1 MEKALPPW
9 LKAMQNGTIAEARSK
24 AFLLDRFW
32 VLERS
37 VDIDGADFIIQRRI
51 TNKNIL
57 DREAPRLGVVQ
68 VKFFGTIN
76 TTHYVHKQY
85 VVDDKNELRSEF
97 FLICQTGDEENAQC
111 FLLTSQDI
119 NDHFVATGEPGAE
132 KYRMPYD
139 KVVTVG
145 QFKITNKKRALDR
158 IEHQLELADFVKNR
172 RFLSWALPSASIN
185 LDAILPIYREPL
197 DNWWGDIPESF
208 KELKE
213 TARSAMITVEEVYE
227 LLRKITEETDPMEA
241 EGLVQDV
248 AYECRNG
255 LGRWSIP
262 LPDKLESPDFFTVC
276 KQHGEMVENLKAD
289 GMLDAF
295 LDIKKIIRDKIIG
308 FITPHLPID
317 PNLVHRFVIH
327 YDPVTLVVKDVESF
341 LIPATDFFKV
351 PNTLNRFGHVEIGRS
366 DYSVIDSA
374 QPGCI
379 DCHWLPG
386 RYGFPDIQKENLPQ
400 AYYENDFSLYRY
412 CLDEIYEMKYRDPLE
427 T

>member
-68 VKFFGTIN
+68 VKYFGTAN

-85 VVDDKNELRSEF
+85 VVDSKNELRSEF
-97 FLICQTGDEENAQC
+97 FLICHTGDEEEAQS

-119 NDHFVATGEPGAE
+119 NDHFVASGEPGSE
-132 KYRMPYD
+132 KFRIPYD

-145 QFKITNKKRALDR
+145 QFKITNRKRVLDR
-158 IEHQLELADFVKNR
+158 IEHQLELADFVQNR
-172 RFLSWALPSASIN
+172 RFLSWALPSAIID
-185 LDAILPIYREPL
+185 LDAILPIYREPI

-227 LLRKITEETDPMEA
+227 LLRKITEEADPMEA
-241 EGLVQDV
+241 ERIVEDV
-248 AYECRNG
+248 AYECRDG
-255 LGRWSIP
+255 LGRWSIA
-262 LPDKLESPDFFTVC
+262 LPGKLGSPDFFTVC
-276 KQHGEMVENLKAD
+276 KQHREMVEKLKGD

-295 LDIKKIIRDKIIG
+295 LDIKKTIREKIIG
-308 FITPHLPID
+308 FITPHLPIE
-317 PNLVHRFVIH
+317 PNIVHRFVIH
-327 YDPVTLVVKDVESF
+327 YDSNALVVKDVESF
-341 LIPATDFFKV
+341 FIPATVFFDV
-351 PNTLNRFGHVEIGRS
+351 PSTLNRFDHVEIGVS
-366 DYSVIDSA
+366 DYSGIDDA
-374 QPGCI
+374 QSGRL

-386 RYGFPDIQKENLPQ
+386 RYGFSDIQKENLPQ
-400 AYYENDFSLYRY
+400 AYYESDFSFYRY
-412 CLDEIYEMKYRDPLE
+412 CLDEIYRLKYGDPLE